1 MNPILVLTVLVSY
14 FAVLLFISKWT
25 SKDSGENA
33 FFDGDRKSPWFLVA
47 FGMVG
52 AVISGVTFVS
62 IPGMV
67 GNDYLHYFQFVI
79 GNVVGYLFIAFVL
92 VPLYYKLKLV
102 SIYSFLD
109 TRFGDTTYKTGSLFF
124 IVSQS
129 FGAALRLL
137 LAVKILQFAFFDAF
151 QIPIYVTTIILLILI
166 WLYTNQSG
174 IKTIVWTDAL
184 QTFFLLAAAII
195 AILTVKDALNLSG
208 PELITTVTQH
218 HYFAIFEWDSYSG
231 SNFFKQFVSGALI
244 AVAMMGLDQNM
255 MQKTLTCKNVGEA
268 RKNVLTFSLFL
279 AFAQFLFLCLG
290 ILLYAYAEHKGI
302 ALVTEAGRFV
312 ATDTLFPMLSMEY
325 FGLVAGTA
333 FLLGIVAASFSSA
346 DSALTALTTS
356 FCYDFLRIDQKP
368 QADRSAMKNKALLGF
383 NTILF
388 LIVMVFS
395 GSQGA
400 IISLIFKVAGYT
412 YGPLLGLYLLG
423 MFSRVQLKDKWVP
436 FVCIFAAFS
445 TYALNEVAIRAFNF
459 DFGFMNIFVNA
470 LLTVMGLLLI
480 RKKGKILKNPLG
492 YPQVLKNS

>member
-1 MNPILVLTVLVSY
+1 LTPLLTFSVITAYFILLMMISR
-14 FAVLLFISKWT
+14 FASRN
-25 SKDSGENA
+25 SGENA

-62 IPGMV
+62 IPGLV
-67 GNDYLHYFQFVI
+67 GNDAFHYFQFVM
-79 GNVVGYLFIAFVL
+79 GNIVGYLFIAFVL

-109 TRFGDTTYKTGSLFF
+109 SRFGDTTYKTGSLFF
-124 IVSQS
+124 TVSQS

-137 LAVKILQFAFFDAF
+137 LAVKILQYAFFDAF
-151 QIPIYVTTIILLILI
+151 EIPIYVTTIIVLILI
-166 WLYTNQSG
+166 WLYTHQSG
-174 IKTIVWTDAL
+174 IKTIVWTDTL
-184 QTFFLLAAAII
+184 QTFFLLTAAII
-195 AILTVKDALNLSG
+195 AIFTIKNALNLSG
-208 PELITTVTQH
+208 TSLVSTITTH
-218 HYFAIFEWDSYSG
+218 EYFKIFDWDSHAG
-231 SNFFKQFVSGALI
+231 SNFFKQFISGALI

-255 MQKTLTCKNVGEA
+255 MQKTLTCRNVNEA

-290 ILLYAYAEHKGI
+290 VLLYVYAEAKGI
-302 ALVTEAGRFV
+302 SLASENGVFLD
-312 ATDTLFPMLSMEY
+312 TDKLFPMLSMEY
-325 FGLVAGTA
+325 FGLLAGVA

-368 QADRSAMKNKALLGF
+368 KETRKRIKNKVLFGF
-383 NTILF
+383 NVVLF
-388 LIVMVFS
+388 LIVMGFS
-395 GSQGA
+395 NSQGA

-423 MFSRVQLKDKWVP
+423 MFSKVQLKDKWVP
-436 FVCIFAAFS
+436 FVCITAAVS
-445 TYALNEVAIRAFNF
+445 TYILNEYAINTFDF

-470 LLTVMGLLLI
+470 LLTVLGLLML
-480 RKKGKILKNPLG
+480 KKN
-492 YPQVLKNS
+492 